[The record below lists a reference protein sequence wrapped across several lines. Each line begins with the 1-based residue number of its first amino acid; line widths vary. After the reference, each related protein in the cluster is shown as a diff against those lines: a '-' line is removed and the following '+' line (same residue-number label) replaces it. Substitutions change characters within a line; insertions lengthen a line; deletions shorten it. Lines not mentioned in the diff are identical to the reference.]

1 MKQTWN
7 CHDLLISVYRIYSIK
22 RRIIQYPFDIFD
34 DEFIEGSQLQ
44 ENGFFFFIKGRQL
57 VESGLFGKTY
67 LLYIRTKKIYG
78 KSAR

>member
-22 RRIIQYPFDIFD
+22 RRIIQYPFNIFD

-44 ENGFFFFIKGRQL
+44 ENGFFLLKG
-57 VESGLFGKTY
+57 
-67 LLYIRTKKIYG
+67 
-78 KSAR
+78 AN